1 MTQISVMV
9 EVFMMGNM
17 VTIFA
22 VICVWIFINVMYIIY
37 TTSVFSSKKRI
48 LK

>member
-1 MTQISVMV
+1 MTEISVMV
-9 EVFMMGNM
+9 EVFMMGNT

-22 VICVWIFINVMYIIY
+22 VICVWIFINVIYIIY
-37 TTSVFSSKKRI
+37 TSVFSGNKRI